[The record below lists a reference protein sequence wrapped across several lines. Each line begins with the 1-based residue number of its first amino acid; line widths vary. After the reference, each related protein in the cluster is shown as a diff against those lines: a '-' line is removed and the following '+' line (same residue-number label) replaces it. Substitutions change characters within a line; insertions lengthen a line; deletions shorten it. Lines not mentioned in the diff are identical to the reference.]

1 MTSTITVQVARV
13 TARLRLPRW
22 LGRHLLVAAGGF
34 GLAAAP
40 ASGQTPAVVPITA
53 EPSHHFALANSRVR
67 VFDVT
72 AGPRAATLVHRHDYD
87 YLFVTLGD
95 ADITST
101 RTDRPPSHLVL
112 ADGAVEYA
120 PGHFAHAVANN
131 GNRPFHNITI
141 ELLQPPTDVS
151 PCHTACSHPLPCPA
165 EPHCGS
171 AVRLYTANQW
181 VVDAVTL
188 GAGDTWRA
196 GSRPAPRLVILVSDA
211 DLSLTGNFESV
222 ETKHR
227 RPGNLIWMPAAHG
240 ARGRDRDAAAR
251 RSPEASITNA
261 GSRAAR
267 FIVVD
272 WAPAP
277 PRP

>member
-1 MTSTITVQVARV
+1 MTSPMSVQAERV
-13 TARLRLPRW
+13 TARLRPPRR
-22 LGRHLLVAAGGF
+22 LGWNLLVAAGGL
-34 GLAAAP
+34 GLAAAA
-40 ASGQTPAVVPITA
+40 ASGQSPAVVPITA

-72 AGPRAATLVHRHDYD
+72 AAPHAATLVHRHDHD

-120 PGHFAHAVANN
+120 PGHFAHSVANN
-131 GNRPFHNITI
+131 ANRPFHNITI
-141 ELLQPPTDVS
+141 ELLQPPTGVT
-151 PCHTACSHPLPCPA
+151 PCQTACTSLPCAA

-171 AVRLYTANQW
+171 AVQLYTANQW

-196 GSRPAPRLVILVSDA
+196 GLRPAPRLVVLVSDA
-211 DLSLTGNFESV
+211 DLSLSGNFESV

-227 RPGNLIWMPAAHG
+227 RPGNLIWMPAVHG
-240 ARGRDRDAAAR
+240 ARGRARDGAASW
-251 RSPEASITNA
+251 SPEPSITNA
-261 GSRAAR
+261 GSSAAR
-267 FIVVD
+267 FVVID
-272 WAPAP
+272 WAPTP